1 MTYNSVTRTLAVNA
15 CLLVEESADVSI
27 ANAFAGIDAKM
38 TAKRLQTLL
47 LDITG
52 LLNAQVLGYS
62 STNYRPQGAS
72 AAVLIGQ
79 GESALV
85 HLDKSHLA
93 VHTYFEKDEL
103 SCWGSFRCELEL
115 STCGQLPVEKL
126 LERVSREFEFEL
138 FFLDYRVRGI
148 TRDTTGQMKQAAFHS
163 DSGENRLRLDGYSV
177 ISKEDSMSGVHTVLI
192 ADELDKAKRSEWD
205 RLLAG

>member
-1 MTYNSVTRTLAVNA
+1 MAVNA
-15 CLLVEESADVSI
+15 CRLVEDSTVASI
-27 ANAFAGIDAKM
+27 ANVFADINTKM

-52 LLNAQVLGYS
+52 LLEAQVLGYS
-62 STNYRPQGAS
+62 STNYHPQGAS

-85 HLDKSHLA
+85 HLDKSHMA

-103 SCWGSFRCELEL
+103 SPWGSFRCELEL
-115 STCGQLPVEKL
+115 STCGELPVEKL

-138 FFLDYRVRGI
+138 FFLDYKVRGI
-148 TRDTTGQMKQAAFHS
+148 TRDNVGRMKQAVCPADF
-163 DSGENRLRLDGYSV
+163 GENRLWLDGYSV
-177 ISKEDSMSGVHTVLI
+177 ISKEDSGSGVHAVLM
-192 ADELDKAKRSEWD
+192 ADELDQAKRSEWD

>member
-15 CLLVEESADVSI
+15 CLLVEESTDVSI

-62 STNYRPQGAS
+62 STNYHPQGAS

-103 SCWGSFRCELEL
+103 SCWGSFRCELEM
-115 STCGQLPVEKL
+115 STCGELPLEKL
-126 LERVSREFEFEL
+126 LDRVSREFEFEL

-148 TRDTTGQMKQAAFHS
+148 TRDNAGRMKQAAFQA
-163 DSGENRLRLDGYSV
+163 DDGENCLRLDGYSV
-177 ISKEDSMSGVHTVLI
+177 ISKEDSRSGVHTVLI
-192 ADELDKAKRSEWD
+192 AEELDKAKRSEWD